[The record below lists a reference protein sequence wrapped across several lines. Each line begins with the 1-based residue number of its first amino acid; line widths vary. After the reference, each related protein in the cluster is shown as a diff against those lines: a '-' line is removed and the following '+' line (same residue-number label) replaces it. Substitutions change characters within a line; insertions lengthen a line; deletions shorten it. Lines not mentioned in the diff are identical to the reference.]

1 MAALEQGG
9 VDAIV
14 TVDNY
19 TINNLKP
26 TFKIGSSD
34 YFFAV
39 SRKRPDLLQ
48 ELNAAQHKI
57 LSISPYYV
65 TSLQRKYFDTSI
77 VREALSD
84 EEMQW
89 LGRHQELKVGYLTD
103 FLPYSGTD
111 GANRQVSGLLAAIL
125 PDLQRFMGVTV
136 RAVAYDSTAALNIAL
151 NTGEVDVIF
160 PAYGDIWSAENQ
172 SYILTSTVASDR
184 MVVVYTGTFQDSI
197 YNRIAV
203 STKSAIQPFF
213 VSIKYP
219 QATQVLRPDLNACLA
234 AIKAGDADCM
244 LVSSNVFNRYLA
256 DLTPSSELHMAVL
269 ESTVNYCFAIRRGNV
284 VLYSVFNKAIASI
297 DPAKINNAIVRYSN
311 VETAYSIKKFLEHHA
326 LAVWLF
332 LSLLLLFLCVLF
344 VNYRRKTRQNQE
356 QLQTAYQAANK
367 AAQAKSEFLSNMSHD
382 MRTPMNA
389 IINLTGLARQNID
402 NKDQLTD
409 DLQKIDTANRF
420 LLGLINDILDMSKIE
435 SGHMELKPVVYP
447 FSKFYHYVQ
456 SVIEPLCRDKQIIFC
471 WEKRNYPVALYV
483 DEVRYNQIFFNILS
497 NAVKY
502 SHPGTTVTLRPEN
515 DVVED
520 AVLHVDFVFED
531 QGIGM
536 SEEFQQK
543 LFQPFER
550 ENSGDARMGT
560 GLGLAITKRIIDEM
574 KGTIAIHSV
583 LGMGTTVRVHLD
595 LPIATEEQLQQ
606 AKQNRQV
613 PVDFPGAYDFAGHHV
628 LVVEDHPLNREI
640 ILRILEESGLA
651 VDVAGDGQ
659 QALDAFEQRS
669 PGFYD
674 VILMDVRMPIMDGL
688 EATRRIRALQR
699 SDAKTVTIIAMT
711 AEAFEENR
719 RETIAAGMNE
729 HLSKPIDSQL
739 LLQTLYRYMK

>member
-284 VLYSVFNKAIASI
+284 VLYSVFNKAI
-297 DPAKINNAIVRYSN
+297 
-311 VETAYSIKKFLEHHA
+311 
-326 LAVWLF
+326 
-332 LSLLLLFLCVLF
+332 C
-344 VNYRRKTRQNQE
+344 
-356 QLQTAYQAANK
+356 
-367 AAQAKSEFLSNMSHD
+367 
-382 MRTPMNA
+382 
-389 IINLTGLARQNID
+389 
-402 NKDQLTD
+402 
-409 DLQKIDTANRF
+409 
-420 LLGLINDILDMSKIE
+420 
-435 SGHMELKPVVYP
+435 
-447 FSKFYHYVQ
+447 
-456 SVIEPLCRDKQIIFC
+456 
-471 WEKRNYPVALYV
+471 
-483 DEVRYNQIFFNILS
+483 
-497 NAVKY
+497 
-502 SHPGTTVTLRPEN
+502 
-515 DVVED
+515 
-520 AVLHVDFVFED
+520 
-531 QGIGM
+531 
-536 SEEFQQK
+536 
-543 LFQPFER
+543 
-550 ENSGDARMGT
+550 
-560 GLGLAITKRIIDEM
+560 
-574 KGTIAIHSV
+574 
-583 LGMGTTVRVHLD
+583 
-595 LPIATEEQLQQ
+595 
-606 AKQNRQV
+606 
-613 PVDFPGAYDFAGHHV
+613 
-628 LVVEDHPLNREI
+628 
-640 ILRILEESGLA
+640 
-651 VDVAGDGQ
+651 
-659 QALDAFEQRS
+659 
-669 PGFYD
+669 
-674 VILMDVRMPIMDGL
+674 
-688 EATRRIRALQR
+688 
-699 SDAKTVTIIAMT
+699 
-711 AEAFEENR
+711 
-719 RETIAAGMNE
+719 
-729 HLSKPIDSQL
+729 
-739 LLQTLYRYMK
+739 LYRPG